1 MLDGYEAFGKNHVD
15 TQSGRTSLEAM
26 RKISRVIDGLISA
39 DEKAAQ
45 FIQAA
50 YIDAFT
56 EWNDVIDI
64 ELREVLDT
72 ALCAIGTARNSM
84 ISTQERLNNCI
95 KRRIDYLCSL
105 NEIMADDEDDESSDA
120 AQ

>member
-1 MLDGYEAFGKNHVD
+1 MIGGYEAFVENHVD
-15 TQSGRTSLEAM
+15 FQNGRTSLEAM
-26 RKISRVIDGLISA
+26 RKISRMIESLISA

-56 EWNDVIDI
+56 EWNDDIDL

-72 ALCAIGTARNSM
+72 AFCAIGTARNSM
-84 ISTQERLNNCI
+84 INTKERLNCCI
-95 KRRIDYLCSL
+95 QRRIDYLCSL
-105 NEIMADDEDDESSDA
+105 NEIMADDEDDESCEA
-120 AQ
+120 AE